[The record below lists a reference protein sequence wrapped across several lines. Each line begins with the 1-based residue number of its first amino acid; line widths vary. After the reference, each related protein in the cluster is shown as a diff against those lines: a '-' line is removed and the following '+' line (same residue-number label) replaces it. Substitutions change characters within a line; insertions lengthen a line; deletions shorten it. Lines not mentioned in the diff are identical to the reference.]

1 MRAFC
6 RTVVLVC
13 LLLACLA
20 GTARAQAVK
29 TFSVLPFEVYGS
41 DKYAYLKHGIQS
53 MLVSR
58 LTWRDHFQ
66 PLDNAAVAKAKVGIP
81 ASDAEGLKSLSALGS
96 DYLIWGSVTVS
107 GDDASLDVH
116 VLGQDGKSWP
126 KSRTVKI
133 DEIVP
138 SLEGVAKEINADIF
152 ERPAAQAKSDKQAAP
167 AEGGARNPD
176 LVYAR
181 EDPNQPDYYLN
192 PQFRYEGD
200 PESPGQWRSQSLNFP
215 TISMIIVDADSDGQK
230 EVFFLEEK
238 SIKAYRMRDR
248 KLDLIAEYSLPMRTE
263 MLKLSSLDVNRDGY
277 AEIMASGWTEEGPW
291 TVVLNFRDEK
301 FVLINDR
308 VTLFLNVI
316 QMPPEYTPTL
326 IGQEEGQPT
335 PFKSP
340 VHEVASLEG
349 HGTKGKRLVLP
360 EFANVYNIG
369 FLPQPDG
376 NYFYLTIDGED
387 RIRVWSKPGEMLAV
401 TGESYGSSPIGLD
414 VIAVMPGL
422 GQRSIRDENE
432 EVSIYIPNR
441 LILAHLGKDKNYE
454 LIVNRNISVAADFF
468 SRYRNFPYG
477 EVHSLYWDGVGLSL
491 QWKTRRL
498 KGTVV
503 DYCIADI
510 DNDGADELCVAVN
523 TYKGMTGLTD
533 SRTVVMAY
541 ELDMSKTAPVAPAK
555 E

>member
-1 MRAFC
+1 MRAVC
-6 RTVVLVC
+6 RTMMLVC
-13 LLLACLA
+13 LILACLA
-20 GTARAQAVK
+20 GTARAQVVK
-29 TFSVLPFEVYGS
+29 TFAVLPFEVFGP

-58 LTWRDHFQ
+58 LTWREHFQ
-66 PLDNAAVAKAKVGIP
+66 PLDSAAVDKAKIAIP
-81 ASDAEGLKSLSALGS
+81 TSDTQALKSLSTLGA
-96 DYLIWGSVTVS
+96 DYLVWGSVTIS
-107 GDDASLDVH
+107 GDDASLDIK

-126 KSRTVKI
+126 KARTIKV

-152 ERPAAQAKSDKQAAP
+152 ERPAVAAKGDKKAAP
-167 AEGGARNPD
+167 EGGAARNPE

-192 PQFRYEGD
+192 PQFRYESD
-200 PESPGQWRSQSLNFP
+200 PNSPGQWRSQSLNFP
-215 TISMIIVDADSDGQK
+215 TISMIVADVDSDGK
-230 EVFFLEEK
+230 TEVVFMEEK
-238 SIKAYRMRDR
+238 SVKAYRMRER
-248 KLDLIAEYSLPMRTE
+248 KLDLVAEYPLPLRNE
-263 MLKLSSLDVNRDGY
+263 MLKLSSMDTNRDGF
-277 AEIMASGWTEEGPW
+277 AEIMASGWTEQGPW
-291 TVVLNFRDEK
+291 TVVLNLRDDK
-301 FVLINDR
+301 FTVVNDR
-308 VTLFLNVI
+308 ITLFLNVV
-316 QMPPEYTPTL
+316 QMPPDYLPTL
-326 IGQEEGQPT
+326 IGQEGGQPT

-340 VHEVASLEG
+340 VHEIASLEG
-349 HGTKGKRLVLP
+349 RGTLGKRLVLP

-376 NYFYLTIDGED
+376 TYFYLTLDGED
-387 RIRVWSKPGEMLAV
+387 RIRVWSKPGELLAV
-401 TGESYGSSPIGLD
+401 TGDSYASSPIGLD
-414 VIAVMPGL
+414 VISLLPGM

-432 EVSIYIPNR
+432 EISIYIPNR
-441 LILAHLGKDKNYE
+441 LILAHLGADKNYE

-498 KGTVV
+498 KGTIV

-510 DNDGADELCVAVN
+510 DNDGANELCIAVN
-523 TYKGMTGLTD
+523 TYKGMTGLAD

-541 ELDMSKTAPVAPAK
+541 KLDMAKTAPVAPAND
-555 E
+555 